1 MAAQEPIVK
10 MQGVSKTYARRA
22 LMQARSFSLKEI
34 DLKVDRREV
43 VGLLGESGSGKSTLA
58 NIITQLTAYDAGTYF
73 YDGRDVKGYTATDRF
88 AFKSAVQIVFQDPYG
103 SLNPRATVGSIVH
116 EGLAIHQPG
125 LARAERH
132 MRVRQLMDEVGLS
145 GDVLSRYPHEFSG
158 GQRQRIAIARAMAVE
173 PELLVCDEPLSSLDV
188 SIQAQVLELFV
199 RLIRQHDLTMVFI
212 THDIKVARLL
222 CDRVY
227 VMLDGRIVEQGRA
240 IDVLSNPQTEY
251 TAELIEA
258 VY

>member
-1 MAAQEPIVK
+1 MTAQEPIVE
-10 MQGVSKTYARRA
+10 MLGVSKTYAKRA
-22 LMQARSFSLKEI
+22 LMQARSFSLQEI
-34 DLKVDRREV
+34 DLKVNRREV

-73 YDGRDVKGYTATDRF
+73 YDGRDVKGYTATDRL

-103 SLNPRATVGSIVH
+103 SLNPRATVGSIVR
-116 EGLAIHQPG
+116 EGLVIHQPE
-125 LARAERH
+125 LARAERDI
-132 MRVRQLMDEVGLS
+132 RVRQLMEEVGLS

-199 RLIRQHDLTMVFI
+199 RLIRQHDLTMIFI
-212 THDIKVARLL
+212 THDINVARLL

-240 IDVLSNPQTEY
+240 VDVLNNPQSEY